1 MDEGIA
7 ATLTDPIKGSKEERV
22 KRGRVKK
29 ERPLNGDGSDLGRA
43 VSVRLEDGNFK
54 GAVRLLTSD
63 EVLAKASAKTL
74 KVLQNK
80 HPSTPSDRRPAPT
93 TPTTQPMVF
102 LEAAVRKAIFS
113 FPPGSSG
120 GMDGLTPQH
129 LKDMVASERSAVG
142 LLGAVTTFMNA
153 LAEGSIPDDMRPYF
167 FGGRLI
173 ALNKKDGGIRP
184 IAVGLCFRRL
194 ASKLVSAQATA
205 QLAQTLSPLQVGVGI
220 SGGVEAAVHAT
231 CRFASAM
238 TPSQALIKL
247 DFANAFNSVRR
258 DVILERTAALI
269 PEAYPYIKAAYA
281 DSSFLGYEGEPI
293 MSSEGVQQGD
303 PLGPLL
309 FCMAIHPLLTNIKCE
324 FKMGY
329 LDDITLG
336 GELETVAK
344 EVDILSKEAAH
355 IGLTLRESKC
365 ELVTSTSLFSVP
377 QPVKGYRRVPVTEA
391 VMLGA
396 PLIEGIAMDQIR
408 DKH

>member
-1 MDEGIA
+1 
-7 ATLTDPIKGSKEERV
+7 
-22 KRGRVKK
+22 
-29 ERPLNGDGSDLGRA
+29 
-43 VSVRLEDGNFK
+43 
-54 GAVRLLTSD
+54 
-63 EVLAKASAKTL
+63 
-74 KVLQNK
+74 
-80 HPSTPSDRRPAPT
+80 
-93 TPTTQPMVF
+93 
-102 LEAAVRKAIFS
+102 
-113 FPPGSSG
+113 
-120 GMDGLTPQH
+120 
-129 LKDMVASERSAVG
+129 
-142 LLGAVTTFMNA
+142 
-153 LAEGSIPDDMRPYF
+153 
-167 FGGRLI
+167 
-173 ALNKKDGGIRP
+173 
-184 IAVGLCFRRL
+184 
-194 ASKLVSAQATA
+194 
-205 QLAQTLSPLQVGVGI
+205 
-220 SGGVEAAVHAT
+220 
-231 CRFASAM
+231 M

-309 FCMAIHPLLTNIKCE
+309 FCLAIRPLLTNIKCE

-396 PLIEGIAMDQIR
+396 PLMEGIAMDQIW
-408 DKH
+408 DKHKTFLDRAASRLALLSAYDALVILKNSLSLPKLLFHLRCTFSGKHPTLAILDAQL